1 MATSKN
7 NDKNKLSE
15 KTENE
20 IKYLDENLI
29 KIFNQMNNIKYE
41 SYKISVNTANPSNME
56 EGTNQS
62 NQKVVEVLEIQVNQV
77 QAQESQMSLQK
88 VRKAII
94 QEVKVV
100 AIKEKVV
107 KINQVM
113 KHQEV
118 IVVAQKQVKRNMNY
132 KRKEY

>member
-1 MATSKN
+1 
-7 NDKNKLSE
+7 
-15 KTENE
+15 
-20 IKYLDENLI
+20 
-29 KIFNQMNNIKYE
+29 
-41 SYKISVNTANPSNME
+41 
-56 EGTNQS
+56 
-62 NQKVVEVLEIQVNQV
+62 
-77 QAQESQMSLQK
+77 MSLQK

-94 QEVKVV
+94 REVKVV